1 VIICG
6 AGIIGASIAYYL
18 TLKGLKPT
26 VVDRSGVAAAAGGKG
41 GGFLA
46 GDWGSGVTDELHRKS
61 FALHESLAKELNIES
76 YRKITTLQVTGGVLP
91 RPSTIC
97 SWLDGAIART
107 SIMDEGTAQVHP
119 REYTNA
125 LMDAAIARGAKLM
138 IGKVEGMETVEGE
151 GGGTKVR
158 AVVVDGQELP
168 ADKVVIAMGPWSVLA
183 EDWLGL
189 PVPMQGIWSTSVVYN
204 HESTKRV
211 AEEPYAMFCDEDDN
225 GCHLEVYPR
234 TTGEVYLCG
243 IGGSQYMG
251 PNELRRLSP
260 EDIVPDPDRVA
271 AAHRSFSEMSPSVGD
286 QRPGVTQACMRPCLR
301 DALPMMGL
309 VPETDNAYIA
319 CGHNCWGILWAPIT
333 GLAMAE
339 LIADGRST
347 TVDLYPFRPE
357 RFGRPQPRPGARGRQ
372 QGSAS
377 VGEQW

>member
-1 VIICG
+1 MLRLV
-6 AGIIGASIAYYL
+6 
-18 TLKGLKPT
+18 
-26 VVDRSGVAAAAGGKG
+26 
-41 GGFLA
+41 
-46 GDWGSGVTDELHRKS
+46 
-61 FALHESLAKELNIES
+61 
-76 YRKITTLQVTGGVLP
+76 QVTGGVLP

-225 GCHLEVYPR
+225 GCHLEVPPLPLV
-234 TTGEVYLCG
+234 GVGLECG
-243 IGGSQYMG
+243 AYVCM
-251 PNELRRLSP
+251 
-260 EDIVPDPDRVA
+260 IV
-271 AAHRSFSEMSPSVGD
+271 
-286 QRPGVTQACMRPCLR
+286 QAGQSSICMTCIHIRYQKC
-301 DALPMMGL
+301 
-309 VPETDNAYIA
+309 V
-319 CGHNCWGILWAPIT
+319 
-333 GLAMAE
+333 
-339 LIADGRST
+339 
-347 TVDLYPFRPE
+347 
-357 RFGRPQPRPGARGRQ
+357 
-372 QGSAS
+372 
-377 VGEQW
+377 